1 MSYITLFFND
11 KKTEGDNLPLYANG
25 KIKFDEPIDPNLTYE
40 VALWKKTQ
48 DKNGNPMNAL
58 TIKIAPS
65 DYWNN
70 KEQSEAPK
78 ETPNL
83 DDPISF

>member
-11 KKTEGDNLPLYANG
+11 KKTEGDNLPLYSNG
-25 KIKFDEPIDPNLTYE
+25 KVELPPMEGGIYE

-48 DKNGNPMNAL
+48 DKNGNPMNAVTL
-58 TIKIAPS
+58 KIAPS

-70 KEQSEAPK
+70 KEEAPK
-78 ETPNL
+78 ETPNI

>member
-11 KKTEGDNLPLYANG
+11 KKTEGDNLPLYSNG
-25 KIKFDEPIDPNLTYE
+25 KVELPPMEGGIYE
-40 VALWKKTQ
+40 VALWKQTQ
-48 DKNGNPMNAL
+48 DKNGNPMTAVTL
-58 TIKIAPS
+58 KIAPS

-70 KEQSEAPK
+70 KEEAPK
-78 ETPNL
+78 ETPNI